1 MILPGKHTKIS
12 KSILNVGSIL
22 LEVLNNRQTISLLW
36 DKTRLNPKIHTF
48 ERFTLGLDLLFT
60 LGLVDVDNQGIIKKV
75 RK

>member
-22 LEVLNNRQTISLLW
+22 LESLNNKQTISLLW
-36 DKTRLNPKIHTF
+36 DKTRPNPKIQSF

-60 LGLVDVDNQGIIKKV
+60 LGLVDFDNQGIIKKV